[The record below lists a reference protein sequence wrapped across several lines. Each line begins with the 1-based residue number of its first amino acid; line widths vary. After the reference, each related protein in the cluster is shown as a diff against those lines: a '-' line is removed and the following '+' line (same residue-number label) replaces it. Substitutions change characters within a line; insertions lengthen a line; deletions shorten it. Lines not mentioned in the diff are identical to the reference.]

1 MALGLSGPV
10 ASEVALVLSEKRR
23 WPEPH
28 SAVRSVGVV
37 LGGLGL
43 SCLGDSKPSELVCSC

>member
-1 MALGLSGPV
+1 MALGPLGPV
-10 ASEVALVLSEKRR
+10 ASEVALVLSEKRS

-43 SCLGDSKPSELVCSC
+43 SCLGDSKLSELVCSC